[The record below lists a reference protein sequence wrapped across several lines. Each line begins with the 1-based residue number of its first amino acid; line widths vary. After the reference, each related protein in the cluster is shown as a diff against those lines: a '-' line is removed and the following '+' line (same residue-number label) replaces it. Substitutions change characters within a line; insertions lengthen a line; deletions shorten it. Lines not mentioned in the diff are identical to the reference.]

1 MPFPHLAAI
10 SRKNKIHTQI
20 QFPERPWR
28 NENLFGFQEY
38 HLCPDPRHFLIDSGG
53 RGQSDECI
61 NLLSPMFAWL
71 SDQPVIS
78 PGWPGLAD
86 HGAVYPGRG
95 QTNTGLDHLTSNTS
109 LLVIVLHRRRH
120 TYFDSHGQS
129 ITQKAWDNM
138 WHCVWHWGCWHW
150 SLDGARWPWYWP
162 WGPGVWP
169 HWLHGVTSSGQR
181 NNQGHEETN
190 NEAPGICLGWVRSG
204 SSPSQHWPSRYLQG
218 RANVWVDSNLFNQR
232 QIVCHS
238 LVHHLI
244 ELLKLPNRRI
254 NVYWRLCLCSHLTCV
269 FYAKIRFNSW
279 LLKVTAIYVD
289 GRCRAEVRRA
299 EKTVSYYLLA
309 GLTIKPANC
318 SIVPFPTIW
327 IILNLWSVGLWH
339 FVLRL
344 QWEMF
349 QHICTLWLL

>member
-86 HGAVYPGRG
+86 HGNVYPG

-169 HWLHGVTSSGQR
+169 HWRCTGWR
-181 NNQGHEETN
+181 ARDN
-190 NEAPGICLGWVRSG
+190 GIISVMR
-204 SSPSQHWPSRYLQG
+204 
-218 RANVWVDSNLFNQR
+218 
-232 QIVCHS
+232 
-238 LVHHLI
+238 
-244 ELLKLPNRRI
+244 RRI
-254 NVYWRLCLCSHLTCV
+254 IRRRGSVLGETGAGHHQVNTDHHDTFRVEQMFELTQI
-269 FYAKIRFNSW
+269 YSIRD
-279 LLKVTAIYVD
+279 K
-289 GRCRAEVRRA
+289 
-299 EKTVSYYLLA
+299 
-309 GLTIKPANC
+309 
-318 SIVPFPTIW
+318 
-327 IILNLWSVGLWH
+327 
-339 FVLRL
+339 
-344 QWEMF
+344 
-349 QHICTLWLL
+349 